1 MTASLQTGSNPD
13 DATTAHEAHALAA
26 SSRFVQRLRR
36 RYENELSLLPAGEPR
51 RPAMAQ
57 AYATLRRRGD
67 GVAEALR
74 IVRQLVME
82 RLVTLDCEQQAPL
95 AVVTTAAT
103 RARCRLRG
111 RRCRGQTRQAPSPR
125 W

>member
-1 MTASLQTGSNPD
+1 MTASLQTGCNPD
-13 DATTAHEAHALAA
+13 DATTAHKTHALAA

-57 AYATLRRRGD
+57 AYATLRHRGD
-67 GVAEALR
+67 SVAEALR

-95 AVVTTAAT
+95 AVVTVAVTELAEFS
-103 RARCRLRG
+103 LD
-111 RRCRGQTRQAPSPR
+111 
-125 W
+125 